1 MAGAGAAHTAAA
13 ARTGDPYS
21 RALGSGRGPLYLR
34 CADGRVLPLE
44 IERWCALPDAA
55 DHSVLRRCLGTVLDV
70 GCGPGRI
77 VADLAGRGH
86 RALGVDVHPDA
97 VRRTRAAGGRALCRS
112 VFDRLPGEGGWDTAV
127 LLDGNIGIGGAPE
140 RLLARLA
147 EVVAPRGLLL
157 VEAAGEDVDERMA
170 VHVCD
175 GRGRCSA
182 PFLWARV
189 GLRALAA
196 AVGSTGWEVAET
208 WHRGSRCFAALRR
221 AGAAL

>member
-1 MAGAGAAHTAAA
+1 MAGVDAAQASAAVGTA
-13 ARTGDPYS
+13 DPYS
-21 RALGSGRGPLYLR
+21 RALGTGRGPLFLR
-34 CADGRVLPLE
+34 CEDGRVLPLE
-44 IERWCALPDAA
+44 IERWCAGPDAA
-55 DHSVLRRCLGTVLDV
+55 DTAVLLRCRGTVLDV

-77 VADLAGRGH
+77 VAALAGSGH

-112 VFDRLPGEGGWDTAV
+112 VFDRLPGEGGWGTAL

-147 EVVAPRGLLL
+147 EVVDPRGLLL
-157 VEAAGEDVDERMA
+157 VEVASEDVDERMA

-182 PFLWARV
+182 PFLWARAGV
-189 GLRALAA
+189 SALTAA
-196 AVGSTGWEVAET
+196 AANTRWEVTET
-208 WHRGSRCFAALRR
+208 WNSGSRAFAALRR
-221 AGAAL
+221 AG